1 MNRARGIAGLAA
13 LKSASL
19 VFAKGAH
26 LGARYHPARHEL
38 TINADFRAISD
49 LITHWQ
55 DRYKGVPGAR
65 AVIEAHVRE
74 WCEQILVEVVLA
86 ARASTRSAEQLEA
99 LLSPTAFTVALLPTP
114 PAVRGSAEA
123 RAREKAERSLTDY
136 DRGSGRVSPA
146 PPRPAMSIETANTSP
161 AA

>member
-1 MNRARGIAGLAA
+1 MRGRVGEQDSGNEPCPAPMVDLPNVAWISARDGSRAPGDLEDQA
-13 LKSASL
+13 
-19 VFAKGAH
+19 
-26 LGARYHPARHEL
+26 ARYHPARHEL

-86 ARASTRSAEQLEA
+86 ARASTWSAEQLEA
-99 LLSPTAFTVALLPTP
+99 LLSPTAFTVALLPRHLLYAILQKRLAQKLGP
-114 PAVRGSAEA
+114 PHAGATR
-123 RAREKAERSLTDY
+123 
-136 DRGSGRVSPA
+136 
-146 PPRPAMSIETANTSP
+146 
-161 AA
+161 